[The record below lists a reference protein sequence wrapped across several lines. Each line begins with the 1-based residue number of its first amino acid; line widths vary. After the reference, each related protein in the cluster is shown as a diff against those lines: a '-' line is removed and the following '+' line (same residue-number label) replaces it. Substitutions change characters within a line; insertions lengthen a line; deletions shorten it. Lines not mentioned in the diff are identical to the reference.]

1 MGIKCNAKLLKY
13 TLNKL
18 ITTSSGKENPI
29 KYNNII

>member
-18 ITTSSGKENPI
+18 DNTNVYQKGREDVNG
-29 KYNNII
+29 